1 MTKAQN
7 TSDPPWR
14 VAPPAYNAGPGLAAT
29 GDETYSPAHDLT
41 IPKLDAGRFAG
52 LHGANLM
59 ALSACRRRVW
69 KQKLTAPPLNPK
81 LTRTRTG

>member
-14 VAPPAYNAGPGLAAT
+14 VAPPAFNAGPGSAAT
-29 GDETYSPAHDLT
+29 GDETYSAAHDLT
-41 IPKLDAGRFAG
+41 IPKLDTGRFAG

-59 ALSACRRRVW
+59 ALSARRRRVW
-69 KQKLTAPPLNPK
+69 KQKLAAPPLNLR
-81 LTRTRTG
+81 LTRMRTD